1 LRHCSQFN
9 VAHFGRLTY
18 RSSKFCI
25 ITQRNQRI
33 ALLASPSASPGD
45 AVVQA
50 SSESASTAD
59 ISATA
64 QQLMVILCFK
74 LCYSNI
80 YQLLPLQERDES
92 IVKLKMNVSDLEEA
106 STSRWPL
113 LLPCFA
119 GLPRFFVSHLLRCS
133 NFEIPLWSCN
143 PPGRHTS
150 ATLHPHP
157 ASRVEPCC
165 HHTFPRDKTAALLR
179 KVNVLLESR

>member
-1 LRHCSQFN
+1 MRHCSHFN

-33 ALLASPSASPGD
+33 ALLASPSAPPGD
-45 AVVQA
+45 AVLQA

-64 QQLMVILCFK
+64 RQLMVILCFK
-74 LCYSNI
+74 SCYSNI

-106 STSRWPL
+106 SASRWLL

-119 GLPRFFVSHLLRCS
+119 FLPRFFCISFTSSQQLRNSAMELQSTRSSHLSHASPAPR
-133 NFEIPLWSCN
+133 IT
-143 PPGRHTS
+143 RR
-150 ATLHPHP
+150 TLLSSHI
-157 ASRVEPCC
+157 SQG
-165 HHTFPRDKTAALLR
+165 
-179 KVNVLLESR
+179 